1 MAHNYSVAGHV
12 HMSTSTNLSFV
23 LSFNY
28 IKDWY
33 TAEYQCIAFKE
44 GGFISTSYIRIYTRT
59 KLL

>member
-28 IKDWY
+28 IKIGTPRNINALPLKRAGLY
-33 TAEYQCIAFKE
+33 LQVTSE
-44 GGFISTSYIRIYTRT
+44 FIQGQNY
-59 KLL
+59 